1 MNEEIIK
8 DLSVNVGFIKI
19 HLPDYTMSTFM
30 IAQSIADE
38 FGVETNQQAI
48 KKLRGVLKSSE
59 NDLYKKVKT
68 DYESGSI
75 FIHTS
80 SKRGEEILQV
90 ALIINDLAI
99 EPYCQEFAPE
109 DISKIKSIIK
119 DWKRPRPQKWK
130 VGDVFTVPLSDG
142 TYSFGQVL
150 WETYNSPNC
159 ALFDCRG
166 KENLPIETITSS
178 PVFSVLNI
186 TAKFLDCFEWKVIG
200 NVPVEITK
208 DDVPKEHRGESTVGS
223 LSFSSA
229 ILSELAEVYYG
240 LKPWNSAYKQD
251 FYDELLMPKIK
262 RPQNIIIK

>member
-1 MNEEIIK
+1 MNQNIIK
-8 DLSVNVGFIKI
+8 DLSVNIGFIKV

-48 KKLRGVLKSSE
+48 KKLRGVLKNSE

-80 SKRGEEILQV
+80 SKKGPEILQV

-99 EPYCQEFAPE
+99 EPYRQELVPE
-109 DISKIKSIIK
+109 DICKIKSILEN
-119 DWKRPRPQKWK
+119 WKRPKPQKWK
-130 VGDVFTVPLSDG
+130 VGDVFTFPLSDG

-150 WETYNSPNC
+150 WKTNNSPNC

-166 KENLPIETITSS
+166 NKSLPIETITSS
-178 PVFSVLNI
+178 PVISVLNI
-186 TAKFLDCFEWKVIG
+186 TANCIDSFKWKVIG
-200 NVPVEITK
+200 NTPVEITK
-208 DDVPKEHRGESTVGS
+208 NDVPKKHQGESIIGS

-240 LKPWNSAYKQD
+240 LKPLNSAYKQD